1 MTEQWIAE
9 DTARVIR
16 AGDTPTLNILGVHCE
31 WKVRAEQT
39 GHSYAAIENLVA
51 PGTGIPLH
59 NHAAPET
66 FQVLE
71 GRVEFGRLGAQGAE
85 WIPAGP
91 GDYFH
96 IPGGVM
102 HGFRNTGNTVARTLV
117 LFRAD
122 LAAFF
127 DEAGVPVAPGA
138 FQPPTEAEIAR
149 GLAIMRKHGME
160 FAEPHL

>member
-1 MTEQWIAE
+1 MTDQLVSE
-9 DTARVIR
+9 DTPRIVR
-16 AGDTPTLNILGVHCE
+16 PGDQPALSILGIHAE
-31 WKVRAEQT
+31 WKVRPEDT
-39 GHSYAAIENLVA
+39 GGSYAAIENQVPA
-51 PGTGIPLH
+51 GAAVPLH

-71 GRVEFGRLGAQGAE
+71 GRVEFGRLGEHGPE

-102 HGFRNTGNTVARTLV
+102 HGFRNTGNSVARTLV
-117 LFRAD
+117 LFRGD

-127 DEAGVPVAPGA
+127 DEAGVAATLGV
-138 FQPPTEAEIAR
+138 FQPPTEKEIAY
-149 GLAIMRKHGME
+149 GIAMMRKHGMQ
-160 FAEPHL
+160 FAE